1 LFIFIPYLYLE
12 KPQVNP
18 EEYYFQTISTN
29 YKHLDENLLMKMFEM
44 RLNNNR
50 QSLFVYLVLIA
61 TFTLTIAFNPEAAI
75 ILKTPIILGI
85 TVHIFYLIVGII
97 GLIILVYFS
106 FRMDRFTLKEMEIL
120 FKAREKLNNFKEKDK
135 LQLLS
140 EQEPN

>member
-1 LFIFIPYLYLE
+1 
-12 KPQVNP
+12 
-18 EEYYFQTISTN
+18 
-29 YKHLDENLLMKMFEM
+29 MKMFEM